1 MAAIR
6 RELDGEEDAVK
17 HGGRGKF
24 RGAAGCF
31 VLASPE
37 ASHIQRG
44 LPDILGK
51 MIHP

>member
-6 RELDGEEDAVK
+6 RELGDEEDAVK
-17 HGGRGKF
+17 HSGGGKF
-24 RGAAGCF
+24 RRTADCF

-37 ASHIQRG
+37 ASHIQRE